1 MSKKRPES
9 APFVDQQWERLLKID
24 RDLSKAAST
33 VQLMQVKVI
42 EKRAGSVQ
50 KKSLISEKKN
60 SSTTFCTQ
68 QSQSPSTSLLF
79 HLCNSNLTETITT
92 PLLSKYRSHVPNL
105 FEPFQKYTWDVWIRN
120 EGNVEVTYEGFEIL
134 TKTRDAREFL
144 VWEDRPR
151 PVTLKVTE
159 DFKKIHIRFSS
170 ETLRQGLFRVTVRFR
185 FRQGVRTHVFEVIK
199 KKKKKRYV
207 VRDLIVVN

>member
-1 MSKKRPES
+1 M
-9 APFVDQQWERLLKID
+9 
-24 RDLSKAAST
+24 
-33 VQLMQVKVI
+33 
-42 EKRAGSVQ
+42 
-50 KKSLISEKKN
+50 
-60 SSTTFCTQ
+60 
-68 QSQSPSTSLLF
+68 
-79 HLCNSNLTETITT
+79 
-92 PLLSKYRSHVPNL
+92 LSKYRSHVPNL

-207 VRDLIVVN
+207 VRDWDCCVQNVVDEFFFSEIKLFFWTDPALFSITLTCISCTVDAAFDRSRSIFNNLSHCWSTKGALSGLFLDTLFLYSWYCFCVVQGR